1 MARTTLEGLMYEAID
16 NTCSA
21 RIYIEMKDQQKALDT
36 TTKAIGLIQEATK
49 LMHSLVQDN
58 FIEEDN
64 KVAEQLHGCRKDQ
77 ERKKLGP

>member
-1 MARTTLEGLMYEAID
+1 MARTTLEVLMYEAID

-64 KVAEQLHGCRKDQ
+64 KVAEQLHDLRKNQ
-77 ERKKLGP
+77 ERKKLGT

>member
-1 MARTTLEGLMYEAID
+1 MARTTLEGLMCEAID
-16 NTCSA
+16 NICSA

-58 FIEEDN
+58 FIEED
-64 KVAEQLHGCRKDQ
+64 KVAEQLHDRRKNQ
-77 ERKKLGP
+77 ERKKLGT

>member
-58 FIEEDN
+58 FIEED

>member
-64 KVAEQLHGCRKDQ
+64 KVAEQLHDRRKNQ
-77 ERKKLGP
+77 KRKKLGT

>member
-58 FIEEDN
+58 FIEED
-64 KVAEQLHGCRKDQ
+64 KVAEQLHDRRKNQ
-77 ERKKLGP
+77 ERKKLGT